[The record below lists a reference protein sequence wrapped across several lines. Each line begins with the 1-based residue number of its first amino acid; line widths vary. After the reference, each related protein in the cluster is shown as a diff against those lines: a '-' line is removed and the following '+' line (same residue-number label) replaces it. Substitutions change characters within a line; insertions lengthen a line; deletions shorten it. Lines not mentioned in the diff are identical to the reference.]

1 MNGGWVGFDLDGT
14 LAVYDGWKGVEHVGA
29 PVPPMVAIAR
39 DFLAA
44 GVPIRIVTARV
55 SVPEQAD
62 AARAA
67 IEAWCLEH
75 LGVVVPV
82 TCTKDFQMLV
92 LYDDRAISVQKNTG
106 RCLGFTFYRDVVD
119 P

>member
-1 MNGGWVGFDLDGT
+1 VSGGWIGFDLDGT
-14 LAVYDGWKGVEHVGA
+14 LAVYDGWRGVEHVGA
-29 PVPPMVAIAR
+29 PVPAMVTIAR

-75 LGVVVPV
+75 LGAVVPV
-82 TCTKDFQMLV
+82 TCVKDMSML
-92 LYDDRAISVQKNTG
+92 LLFDDRAVAVEFNTG
-106 RCLGFTFYRDVVD
+106 QMRGFREAI